1 MLNMYSEKNILVIDD
16 VETNLNLVEAILKK
30 SHPEYNILL
39 TKSGSDGIEI
49 AQTKFPEV
57 IILDIFMPDLDG
69 FEACKKLKSDKITS
83 SIPILMV
90 SAGGSSSDIRIEGL
104 QSGADAIIS
113 KPFKR
118 EEFIAL
124 VNVMLRIKKAEDK
137 LKKQNEE
144 LEVYIRKQIKEFHQ
158 AEDRFLQISGYAQ
171 EFFWE
176 IDIKGVVTYI
186 SPVLEDILG
195 YKPSEFVDK
204 LCIFPFSDFAGN
216 QSLLNKLKSNFLL
229 NSYFKDEHLIF
240 RHQNGKKVW
249 MSASGFPI
257 KNTTNEVV
265 GYRGVC
271 QDITSRIKTETDLQ
285 KSLVKIHEYQAMLK
299 KMNSDLSITE
309 EKERRRI
316 SEFLHDGIS
325 QILSLVYIKLTSLLN
340 SEQLPKTDKTIRESV
355 GLINNAIHETRTLT
369 YDLSPP
375 ILYELG
381 LIPAI
386 KWKLEQIEKRYG
398 IATTIKNADEPLD
411 IDTDIRILLYRI
423 ISELITNVIKHANA
437 DLIRIE
443 INKDQKYLYISV
455 IDNGNGF
462 NFKTK
467 TKTNEDGGFGLFSI
481 RERLDSI
488 QGYLLFESNHQT
500 GTNAIVQIPI

>member
-1 MLNMYSEKNILVIDD
+1 MNMYSEKNILVIDD

-39 TKSGSDGIEI
+39 AKSGRDGIEI
-49 AQTKFPEV
+49 AQAKSPEV
-57 IILDIFMPDLDG
+57 ILLDIFMPDIDG
-69 FEACKKLKSDKITS
+69 FETCKKIKSDTTTC

-90 SAGGSSSDIRIEGL
+90 SAGGDSSDIRIEGL

-118 EEFIAL
+118 EEFVAL
-124 VNVMLRIKKAEDK
+124 VNVMLRIKRVEDK
-137 LKKQNEE
+137 LKKQNQE
-144 LEVYIRKQIKEFHQ
+144 LEVYIRKQIKAFHH
-158 AEDRFLQISGYAQ
+158 AEDRFLQISGYAL

-176 IDIKGVVTYI
+176 IDINGIITYI
-186 SPVLEDILG
+186 SPVLEEILG
-195 YKPSEFVDK
+195 YKPVEVVDQI
-204 LCIFPFSDFAGN
+204 CIFPFSNFEGN
-216 QSLLNKLKSNFLL
+216 RSLLNKIKSNFLL
-229 NSYFKDEHLIF
+229 SSYFKDERLIF
-240 RHQNGKKVW
+240 RHRNGKKVW
-249 MSASGFPI
+249 MSVSGFPI
-257 KNTTNEVV
+257 KDNDDVV
-265 GYRGVC
+265 IGYRGVC
-271 QDITSRIKTETDLQ
+271 QDITSRVKTEADLQ
-285 KSLVKIHEYQAMLK
+285 KSLVKIHEYQAKLK

-355 GLINNAIHETRTLT
+355 ALINSAIHETRSLT

-386 KWKLEQIEKRYG
+386 KWKLEQIENRYG
-398 IATTIKNADEPLD
+398 IATTIKYANEPLE
-411 IDTDIRILLYRI
+411 IETDIRILLYRI
-423 ISELITNVIKHANA
+423 ISELITNVIKHAKA
-437 DLIRIE
+437 DLIKIE

-455 IDNGNGF
+455 VDNGQGF
-462 NFKTK
+462 NFTAQ
-467 TKTNEDGGFGLFSI
+467 TRSNEQGGFGLFSI

-488 QGYLLFESNHQT
+488 QGYLLFESNSQT